1 VRVCPV
7 AAGSGGTGTSI
18 SGPRPSPASV
28 PPLCVG
34 FVTFDR
40 CSVQPH
46 TELEGP
52 HPWMDPSVSAAV
64 LAVRYGSA
72 RARPPCFPQ
81 FASTGTGWHATSTP
95 GGCPS
100 LTAPRRVDLTASLR
114 PRVTDVNG
122 VGGNPCLITDAT
134 KR

>member
-1 VRVCPV
+1 MNKEEQYCQGR
-7 AAGSGGTGTSI
+7 GEHGTDL
-18 SGPRPSPASV
+18 ASER
-28 PPLCVG
+28 G
-34 FVTFDR
+34 AD
-40 CSVQPH
+40 
-46 TELEGP
+46 E
-52 HPWMDPSVSAAV
+52 
-64 LAVRYGSA
+64 
-72 RARPPCFPQ
+72 PPCFPQ

-122 VGGNPCLITDAT
+122 VGGKPCLITDAT